1 MLYKFRDRR
10 GFSLIEFLVSIS
22 IVTIILTVVISNQ
35 STYTSGIALTNLADE
50 VASSLSQAQSY
61 GVGVREVIV
70 GSSEFSAAY
79 GLTFSLLGSGANDA
93 YLYFADRD
101 IPGEPG
107 YKIYNGDW
115 SCPTGGS
122 SECLAKNIISRGNY
136 IFDLCA
142 TRSSGGDQCNMGRID
157 ITFTRPKTEAQ
168 FSFLNNGGNP
178 VNPPNVTGAKIIF
191 KSPNGATKSTTVYT
205 TGQITV
211 Q

>member
-79 GLTFSLLGSGANDA
+79 GLTFSKLPSGSETA
-93 YLYFADRD
+93 YLSFADRNSNRFYD
-101 IPGEPG
+101 
-107 YKIYNGDW
+107 NDW
-115 SCPTGGS
+115 SCAIGGS

-142 TRSSGGDQCNMGRID
+142 TRSNGGDQCNMGRID

-168 FSFLNNGGNP
+168 LTFFNNGGNQ

-205 TGQITV
+205 TGQITA